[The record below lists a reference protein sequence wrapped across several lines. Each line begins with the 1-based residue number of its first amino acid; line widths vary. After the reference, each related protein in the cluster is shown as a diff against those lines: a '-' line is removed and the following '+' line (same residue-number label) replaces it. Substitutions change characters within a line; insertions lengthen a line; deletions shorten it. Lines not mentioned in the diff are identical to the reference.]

1 MLLSYFRRLDVSR
14 STNLYLIAGA
24 IAFFISGVI
33 YMFIEVSSVFLAL
46 LLPISTVTSPC
57 IVGLIC
63 IFAWKRQ

>member
-46 LLPISTVTSPC
+46 LLPISAVTSPC